1 MKRETLVKTG
11 DRMVAYVRKVNA
23 HDPGT
28 RAALRR
34 GLGRPPEDIAN
45 FHAHAVVAPYLPE
58 NHDRATER
66 AFYTVAALV
75 AAQQRGARDQ
85 EAEELA
91 QDEDADTEVVEEQ
104 SEDESP
110 RPETPTGA
118 SADEH
123 PTRQQRR
130 ALGQTLAQA
139 VENGHLKGDMVQG
152 RLHLLARYRTDRL
165 HRELPK
171 LITHLRA
178 SAVPVD
184 WGLLLRDLALWD
196 EERGRVAKQ
205 WVQQYHRTR
214 DRIQRQRSNQ
224 TATADHSESET
235 A

>member
-1 MKRETLVKTG
+1 
-11 DRMVAYVRKVNA
+11 
-23 HDPGT
+23 
-28 RAALRR
+28 
-34 GLGRPPEDIAN
+34 
-45 FHAHAVVAPYLPE
+45 
-58 NHDRATER
+58 
-66 AFYTVAALV
+66 
-75 AAQQRGARDQ
+75 
-85 EAEELA
+85 
-91 QDEDADTEVVEEQ
+91 
-104 SEDESP
+104 
-110 RPETPTGA
+110 
-118 SADEH
+118 
-123 PTRQQRR
+123 
-130 ALGQTLAQA
+130 
-139 VENGHLKGDMVQG
+139 LKGDMVRG

-235 A
+235 ARTPPPTWTSTRCRLCPTPTSTATTSGCPRCSSTEGPNVPVCPARAGNEPYAT